1 MLDVDILWSVTFLS
15 KTLTHCLPKQ
25 QRNKSLCFLQQYAVL
40 CNDTKH
46 FARGTTTMISIH
58 TVFQTLRQAA
68 LRRALPASFALLV
81 LLTPMCEA
89 KDIVIGQVA
98 ALLGDPL
105 ASAFQM
111 RSGVELYFEVVNRAG
126 GVHGGMLKLVTKERG
141 TAIAD
146 AVPKTRQL
154 IEEAKP
160 VALIALQGTGPMD
173 ALVKEGVLEKAG
185 IPAVGIR
192 TGATSLHQPVNPWLF
207 HTRAS
212 YAVEADRMVRHLSTI
227 GFHKIGVFYENTAFG
242 KEALKHTLEALAKA
256 GLKPIA
262 VATYE
267 SNTNNVAQAVTTLRA
282 AEPDAVILASS
293 SVAAGELFKGFR
305 QGGAGRI
312 QLVAFS
318 TVDASTVVKLIGKA
332 EARGLGIAQVV
343 PDPGNRRS
351 PIVREF
357 QDHAKKLRPPEHEL
371 TQGALEGYIAAKVLV
386 EGLKRA
392 GPKMT
397 SGKLQQALEGIDGF
411 DAGGLIIGFSSSSHS
426 GSSYV
431 NIGILSADGKMMQ

>member
-1 MLDVDILWSVTFLS
+1 MRLMKSVFHEDAGNGL
-15 KTLTHCLPKQ
+15 
-25 QRNKSLCFLQQYAVL
+25 
-40 CNDTKH
+40 
-46 FARGTTTMISIH
+46 GG
-58 TVFQTLRQAA
+58 A
-68 LRRALPASFALLV
+68 LRLSALLLV
-81 LLTPMCEA
+81 LSAPLCQA

-98 ALLGDPL
+98 GLLGDPL
-105 ASAFQM
+105 AAAFQM
-111 RSGVELYFEVVNRAG
+111 RSGVELYFEVVNRTG
-126 GVHGGMLKLVTKERG
+126 GVHGGTLRLVTKERG

-146 AVPKTRQL
+146 AVPKTREL
-154 IEEAKP
+154 IEEVKP

-173 ALVKEGVLEKAG
+173 ALIKDGVLEKAG
-185 IPAVGIR
+185 VPAVGIR
-192 TGATSLHQPVNPWLF
+192 TGATSLHQPVNPWIF

-256 GLKPIA
+256 SLRPIA

-267 SNTNNVAQAVTTLRA
+267 LNTNNVAQALSKLRA
-282 AEPDAVILASS
+282 AAPDAVIMASS
-293 SVAAGELFKGFR
+293 SVAAGELFRGFQ
-305 QGGAGRI
+305 QGGSGRV

-318 TVDASTVVKLIGKA
+318 TVDASTVIKLIGKA

-357 QDHAKKLRPPEHEL
+357 QDNAKKLRPTGYEL
-371 TQGALEGYIAAKVLV
+371 TQGALEGYIAAKILV
-386 EGLKRA
+386 EGLQRA
-392 GPKMT
+392 GPKIT
-397 SGKLQQALEGIDGF
+397 SAKLQRALEGLTGF
-411 DAGGLIIGFSSSSHS
+411 DVGGLTIGFSSSSHS

>member
-1 MLDVDILWSVTFLS
+1 M
-15 KTLTHCLPKQ
+15 
-25 QRNKSLCFLQQYAVL
+25 SLITSFIGTRRRVFTAGALQ
-40 CNDTKH
+40 
-46 FARGTTTMISIH
+46 IS
-58 TVFQTLRQAA
+58 
-68 LRRALPASFALLV
+68 ALL
-81 LLTPMCEA
+81 LTLGVPLCQA

-98 ALLGDPL
+98 ALLNDPL
-105 ASAFQM
+105 TSAYQM
-111 RSGVELYFEVVNRAG
+111 RSGVELYFEVVNRSG
-126 GVHGGMLKLVTKERG
+126 GVHGGTLKLVVKER
-141 TAIAD
+141 ALAVAD
-146 AVPKTRQL
+146 AVPKTREL

-185 IPAVGIR
+185 VPAVGIR
-192 TGATSLHQPVNPWLF
+192 TGATSLHLPVNPWIF

-212 YAVEADRMVRHLSTI
+212 YAIEADRMVRHLSTI
-227 GFHKIGVFYENTAFG
+227 GFRKIGVFYENTAFG
-242 KEALKHTLEALAKA
+242 KEALRHTLDALAKA

-267 SNTNNVAQAVTTLRA
+267 LNSNNVEQALTTLRA
-282 AEPDAVILASS
+282 AEPDAVIMASS
-293 SVAAGELFKGFR
+293 SSAAGELFKGFR
-305 QGGAGRI
+305 QGGAGRV

-343 PDPGNRRS
+343 PDPANRRS
-351 PIVREF
+351 PIAREF
-357 QDHAKKLRPPEHEL
+357 QDNATKLRPANYEL

-386 EGLKRA
+386 EGLKRV
-392 GPKMT
+392 GPKLT
-397 SGKLQQALEGIDGF
+397 SAKLQRALEDITGF
-411 DAGGLIIGFSSSSHS
+411 DAGGLTIGFSASSHS